1 MLVNAIRL
9 KRIGQLL
16 SFFSSKQQ
24 QQQQQ
29 QQQQVR
35 LFLVPGLRIEMQ

>member
-29 QQQQVR
+29 QVR

>member
-16 SFFSSKQQ
+16 SFFSLK
-24 QQQQQ
+24 QQ

-35 LFLVPGLRIEMQ
+35 LFLVPGLRVEMQ